1 METTQDYLMVSLK
14 LLGALGLLIYG
25 MRMMSDA
32 LQKMA
37 GPQLRHIL
45 ARMTTNR
52 LTGMLTG
59 TFVTCAV
66 QSSSATT
73 VMTVSFVSAGLLT
86 LAQAISVI
94 MGANIGTTLTAWIMS
109 LGYNV
114 DLTSVVFPAFAIG
127 IILIYMKR
135 HRFVGDFLFGIAFMF
150 LSLVMLSTAGKE
162 MDLEHNEAV
171 VRFFA
176 SFDTNSYWTI
186 LAFLGIGTLITCI
199 VQSSAAVMAITILLC
214 STGVLPIYLGIA
226 LVMGENIGTTATAN
240 LAALGA
246 NTQARRAALAHMFFN
261 VFGVIW
267 ILFVFRPFIDMVCGW
282 VGYDVN
288 MASGSPDFLANAAKL
303 SFVLAAFHTS
313 FNVVNTFILIWF
325 IPQIE
330 RFVCWVIKPKKVD
343 EEEDFRL
350 HFITSGIMKTPEHG
364 TPADGRTRRGQVLA
378 SVQPDR
384 EPGGLHRPYGDRDSP
399 LFREGEREPPQRRN
413 QSKSA
418 PDVARGGRTGKHRR
432 CLLQF
437 GPHNEP
443 SARDGPLGDERRRL
457 FRRSQEGLYRQP
469 AHPVADHDDPLRR
482 CPVTDE
488 YHHVWPPL

>member
-109 LGYNV
+109 RGYNV

-150 LSLVMLSTAGKE
+150 LSLVMLLTS
-162 MDLEHNEAV
+162 AV
-171 VRFFA
+171 
-176 SFDTNSYWTI
+176 
-186 LAFLGIGTLITCI
+186 L
-199 VQSSAAVMAITILLC
+199 
-214 STGVLPIYLGIA
+214 
-226 LVMGENIGTTATAN
+226 
-240 LAALGA
+240 
-246 NTQARRAALAHMFFN
+246 
-261 VFGVIW
+261 
-267 ILFVFRPFIDMVCGW
+267 
-282 VGYDVN
+282 
-288 MASGSPDFLANAAKL
+288 
-303 SFVLAAFHTS
+303 
-313 FNVVNTFILIWF
+313 TF
-325 IPQIE
+325 P
-330 RFVCWVIKPKKVD
+330 RV
-343 EEEDFRL
+343 
-350 HFITSGIMKTPEHG
+350 
-364 TPADGRTRRGQVLA
+364 
-378 SVQPDR
+378 
-384 EPGGLHRPYGDRDSP
+384 
-399 LFREGEREPPQRRN
+399 
-413 QSKSA
+413 
-418 PDVARGGRTGKHRR
+418 
-432 CLLQF
+432 
-437 GPHNEP
+437 
-443 SARDGPLGDERRRL
+443 
-457 FRRSQEGLYRQP
+457 
-469 AHPVADHDDPLRR
+469 
-482 CPVTDE
+482 
-488 YHHVWPPL
+488 